1 MPENQKQGIRSFIIQ
16 LVIKLS
22 DDEQMSQQQ
31 LHLLTKLNA
40 TLISIVKQEWTT
52 SWKNFIPDICL
63 NARESQSKCE
73 NVLNILKLLSEDV
86 FDFSKNAMLSQQAK
100 ELKDTM
106 VQDFSTIFELCKW
119 VLDQACANPQGIKI
133 SLIRACL
140 KTFQAFLSWI
150 PYGYIFDTPLIPMII
165 NNFISPAQTRNE
177 AIRCMTEIAQLT
189 FEDLEEQERLV
200 NKEKI
205 CMYFCLFIQKIAE
218 VTKGRSLLDEFKSVV
233 NSKNQSGFETF
244 AKQLALSISAV
255 LKSNIDLI
263 EHTTNS
269 MEQNQ
274 NILFLQQCVQESLTF
289 LT

>member
-73 NVLNILKLLSEDV
+73 NVLNILKLLSEEV

-233 NSKNQSGFETF
+233 NSKN
-244 AKQLALSISAV
+244 
-255 LKSNIDLI
+255 
-263 EHTTNS
+263 
-269 MEQNQ
+269 
-274 NILFLQQCVQESLTF
+274 
-289 LT
+289 

>member
-73 NVLNILKLLSEDV
+73 NVLNILKLLSEEV